1 MSDYSELKKAAD
13 AATKGP
19 WGYDGSYV
27 CTTRIEGGTTYVES
41 WCAVADCYQL
51 ENTKF
56 IAAANPAVVRALID
70 ENEALRIQLS
80 EQASISNDLAQEAS
94 DANEQ
99 IIELRKERD
108 KLAEDKQGLLED
120 FGGLL

>member
-1 MSDYSELKKAAD
+1 M
-13 AATKGP
+13 
-19 WGYDGSYV
+19 
-27 CTTRIEGGTTYVES
+27 TYVSEQTS
-41 WCAVADCYQL
+41 EELAAHIRHLQAMPGWHDPLADRL
-51 ENTKF
+51 WRE
-56 IAAANPAVVRALID
+56 V
-70 ENEALRIQLS
+70 EALRTQLS
-80 EQASISNDLAQEAS
+80 EQASISNDLAKEAS